1 MKILNQ
7 FKWSLLLIIIQFVTI
22 ISFTQLIPKNIQIPI
37 IWNFQSEVI
46 TLVNRGLGLFL
57 LLIVNICLLLFSS
70 LLYKFKVFNKSEDRN
85 YMEFIPRLST
95 IIIFYLCI
103 FHVFMLFSARY
114 NYLSTRI
121 DFITFFIGLFLI
133 SLGNIFPKL
142 PPNIVFG
149 IKTHWSLFSKENWFK
164 THLIAGLSFSISGTI
179 LMIFSYVFSHFSSI
193 IFGAK
198 ICGLSIILIP
208 IFYSLFGSKKQ
219 K

>member
-7 FKWSLLLIIIQFVTI
+7 FKWSLLLIIIIQFVTI

-57 LLIVNICLLLFSS
+57 LLIVNICLL
-70 LLYKFKVFNKSEDRN
+70 
-85 YMEFIPRLST
+85 
-95 IIIFYLCI
+95 
-103 FHVFMLFSARY
+103 
-114 NYLSTRI
+114 
-121 DFITFFIGLFLI
+121 FFIGLFLI

-198 ICGLSIILIP
+198 ICGLSIIFIP